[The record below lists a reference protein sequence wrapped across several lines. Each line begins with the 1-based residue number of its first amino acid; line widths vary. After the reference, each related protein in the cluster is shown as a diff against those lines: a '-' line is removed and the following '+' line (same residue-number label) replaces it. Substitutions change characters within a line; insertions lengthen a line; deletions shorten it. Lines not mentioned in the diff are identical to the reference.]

1 MKPGWAYIGK
11 NKAKRPFERWEEL
24 KKGRVRIFLHD
35 KKVIVDREAIV
46 IWPESGEDASQS
58 INSKQGRANHV

>member
-24 KKGRVRIFLHD
+24 QKGRVRIFLHD
-35 KKVIVDREAIV
+35 KKVIVDRDAVV
-46 IWPESGEDASQS
+46 IWPSDEQNSTVSVKTLTIGE
-58 INSKQGRANHV
+58 IP

>member
-24 KKGRVRIFLHD
+24 QKGRVRIFLSD
-35 KKVIVDREAIV
+35 KKVIVDRDAVV
-46 IWPESGEDASQS
+46 IWPSEGH
-58 INSKQGRANHV
+58 IGT